1 MDGQFWCRE
10 SGQVED
16 FKHFLFF
23 FLVNLG
29 KGPLFRRGIFFLPV
43 LKGENFFVRKNFPI
57 SLFSDATTSSAF
69 KRHPSNWSI
78 IVSRLVGPECLQVNF
93 LTLKWLNLCK
103 KGGAG
108 RGEPV
113 DRGAPS

>member
-69 KRHPSNWSI
+69 KRHPPNWSI
-78 IVSRLVGPECLQVNF
+78 IVSRVVGPECLQVNF
-93 LTLKWLNLCK
+93 LTLNWLNLCK

-108 RGEPV
+108 RGESV